1 MINWIAASSAL
12 IIIIAA
18 LRRILSGRIALRL
31 QYALWLVVL
40 VRLFFPLE
48 LGSLPFALSNAVE
61 QIPIVQEFEDIQNVQ
76 VLEHTE
82 SGAVVG
88 YTGTSDETAPLQIY
102 DKKTDAEFTHIEN
115 TLKFRDIAL
124 PLWKAGIATLMA
136 VFFASNLR
144 LSRRLKK
151 ERALLSDTGDL
162 PVYIT
167 SQVETPC
174 LFGFFSPA
182 IYVTPEV
189 AADET
194 VLRHTLEHE
203 LTHYRHWD
211 QLWAVLRCCALAL
224 HWYNP
229 LVWWAAKLSRNDAE
243 LACDEA
249 TLIRLGEEERA
260 EYGRTLIRMTCQG
273 PSRLLTTATTMT
285 GSKGTLKERISLIAK
300 KPKMALYTLI
310 AVIIIA
316 VCATVFTF
324 TGSDV
329 STNRKLCDWMQSV
342 TAEELS
348 YAYISEGYGTAV
360 TSYTLDSE
368 FRAELVRILN
378 SLEWNQF
385 GMDQHTGAPER
396 RLFAATGAY
405 LDWDE
410 EFIFG
415 IREDDRISIRF
426 LTEFG
431 EEISK
436 PNKGWY
442 VTSPELS
449 SFINDIL
456 DGKTSLQES
465 SEYLRADLDADDE
478 EEPSYD
484 VSEEM
489 KKVKVSDISE
499 LFLFG
504 FSADEIVS
512 ALNKA
517 ADSEISASEATAR
530 GFGLH
535 TMNFWNEKVYLGG
548 RYETAV
554 SGLTISF
561 DMECGLIENIVK
573 VSFGKGNLYATEYFE
588 DEELYNLLRY
598 RGYGR
603 TGEIDQDAFE
613 KYSDILTPTMEANL
627 EALYDYQPVYDYELV
642 EFYEAGSYTEADG
655 ATITVYDFDF
665 GLLTWN
671 PNDIGFVGG
680 LYVDGYERLRGINVG
695 QFAVR
700 HRKGELT
707 AYAFLGNDFSYN
719 EDDAMKTPED
729 EEFIKE
735 HLKNTLDFAEAQ
747 QVQ

>member
-12 IIIIAA
+12 IIIIAS

-102 DKKTDAEFTHIEN
+102 DKKTDAEFAHIEN

-124 PLWKAGIATLMA
+124 PLWKAGIAVLIA
-136 VFFASNLR
+136 VFFASNLC

-151 ERALLSDTGDL
+151 ERTLLSDTGDL

-229 LVWWAAKLSRNDAE
+229 LVWWVAKLSRSDAE

-316 VCATVFTF
+316 VCAAVFTF

-348 YAYISEGYGTAV
+348 YAYISEGYGSAV

-385 GMDQHTGAPER
+385 GMDQHAGAPDR
-396 RLFAATGAY
+396 RLFATTGAY

-415 IREDDRISIRF
+415 IREDNRISISF

-436 PNKGWY
+436 PGKGWY

-465 SEYLRADLDADDE
+465 SEYLRADLDADGEDE
-478 EEPSYD
+478 IRFDDYAYSVYGEFIRPYIIHF
-484 VSEEM
+484 SEE
-489 KKVKVSDISE
+489 
-499 LFLFG
+499 LQ
-504 FSADEIVS
+504 
-512 ALNKA
+512 
-517 ADSEISASEATAR
+517 
-530 GFGLH
+530 
-535 TMNFWNEKVYLGG
+535 
-548 RYETAV
+548 
-554 SGLTISF
+554 
-561 DMECGLIENIVK
+561 
-573 VSFGKGNLYATEYFE
+573 
-588 DEELYNLLRY
+588 ELYP
-598 RGYGR
+598 
-603 TGEIDQDAFE
+603 
-613 KYSDILTPTMEANL
+613 S
-627 EALYDYQPVYDYELV
+627 LV
-642 EFYEAGSYTEADG
+642 INHTIEEFYPVWSYAEEDGSTVTLYHLDG
-655 ATITVYDFDF
+655 AFFVDKPEEIQLTGGMYFDE
-665 GLLTWN
+665 N
-671 PNDIGFVGG
+671 Q
-680 LYVDGYERLRGINVG
+680 RLRGFFNPG
-695 QFAVR
+695 AFAVR
-700 HRKGELT
+700 HRNNILT
-707 AYAFLGNDFSYN
+707 ATCFMGNDFGYMPPDSDGENWAKETIKKELDSKENLHAYY
-719 EDDAMKTPED
+719 TPEEIESAITVVEQYFERHFAGCKIESIDYAGNLITDNRRKFHEATPDD
-729 EEFIKE
+729 ELIVLLSSIYVGPDGANEL
-735 HLKNTLDFAEAQ
+735 HSPGSTYNLKWFLVRNSSSDWILKDTGTY
-747 QVQ
+747 